1 MGQNPRSAR
10 IPAPPT
16 LSSYGGPWAQEEVGS
31 WVDSE
36 GRRAAGSPREV
47 VPASGVLTPHEQ
59 AGLEE
64 IFERILRAAPNDL
77 TDELP
82 PVAVEMWASQM
93 WSIWAKSELVGMDAI
108 EVFAGGLITYAVR
121 RATPGAL
128 MVLRALGAIAPAPY
142 GPSARRAADRL
153 VAQGVAEPPWGEV
166 VGAWEPTAAWLSF
179 DPVNDD
185 GVSVMVGFEGPGAP
199 STVGV
204 YVDHNLGAMA
214 KDAFVVPAGIDQV
227 LAELQENYDCDDEL
241 SYREIEPEEAAA
253 RWREALAMTD
263 MYVDPPSSE
272 DLDHFRALVMAR
284 LAMLPPG
291 GEVPAPPEIRENER
305 EQLLSEFFDSDES
318 VGLVGSSGDED
329 EQERS
334 NTYRIRY

>member
-1 MGQNPRSAR
+1 M
-10 IPAPPT
+10 
-16 LSSYGGPWAQEEVGS
+16 
-31 WVDSE
+31 DSE
-36 GRRAAGSPREV
+36 GRRAAGSPRRW
-47 VPASGVLTPHEQ
+47 SPHRGCDPSR
-59 AGLEE
+59 AGGAEE
-64 IFERILRAAPNDL
+64 IFERILRAAPKDL

-93 WSIWAKSELVGMDAI
+93 WSIWAKSELVGMEAI

-128 MVLRALGAIAPAPY
+128 MVLRALGAVAPAPY
-142 GPSARRAADRL
+142 GPSARLAADRL
-153 VAQGVAEPPWGEV
+153 VAQGVAEPRWGEV
-166 VGAWEPTAAWLSF
+166 VGAWEPSAAWLSF

-185 GVSVMVGFEGPGAP
+185 GASVMVGFEGPGAP

-214 KDAFVVPAGIDQV
+214 KDAFVVPAGIDHV

-272 DLDHFRALVMAR
+272 DLDHLRALVMAR
-284 LAMLPPG
+284 CAMLPQAG
-291 GEVPAPPEIRENER
+291 RCLRHRKYVRTR
-305 EQLLSEFFDSDES
+305 
-318 VGLVGSSGDED
+318 GSNSFPSSSTPTRVWGSWGAVVTMTSKN
-329 EQERS
+329 RS